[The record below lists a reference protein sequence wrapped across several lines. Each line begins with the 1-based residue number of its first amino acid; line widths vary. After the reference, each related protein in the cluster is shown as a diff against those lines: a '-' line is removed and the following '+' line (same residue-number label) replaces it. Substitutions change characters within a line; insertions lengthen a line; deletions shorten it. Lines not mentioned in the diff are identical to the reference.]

1 MSTTYSVS
9 EFHYFSTVLKRH
21 LVYEPGTLFSIPVLG
36 AHLYY
41 RALLTVPSLIHSWV
55 LDCKERQLSST
66 VIGYT
71 STHFSPVIIQAEL
84 AQAKSAEAT
93 SELVDENFTIKVTLS
108 SNEVAAAYA
117 VDDHQLEIRLKIP
130 ADWPLHKIEV
140 KDVKRVGVDEHRWRA
155 WILAVQQSIWA
166 HVSRVCLFI
175 IVCVLMVA
183 PLNYRTEGS
192 SMGWVCLKRT
202 LRCILKVRRNARFVI
217 RKSDLSSRNFGLT
230 LLEVLLAR
238 SMVVFQRSHARRVG
252 IVSTP
257 GVCTKYVT
265 YRCSC
270 CVLLK
275 FGHVQWFSSSH
286 SSSCPLCRSD
296 II

>member
-175 IVCVLMVA
+175 IVCPDGCAFKL
-183 PLNYRTEGS
+183 
-192 SMGWVCLKRT
+192 
-202 LRCILKVRRNARFVI
+202 
-217 RKSDLSSRNFGLT
+217 
-230 LLEVLLAR
+230 
-238 SMVVFQRSHARRVG
+238 
-252 IVSTP
+252 
-257 GVCTKYVT
+257 
-265 YRCSC
+265 
-270 CVLLK
+270 
-275 FGHVQWFSSSH
+275 
-286 SSSCPLCRSD
+286 
-296 II
+296 

>member
-1 MSTTYSVS
+1 MC
-9 EFHYFSTVLKRH
+9 H
-21 LVYEPGTLFSIPVLG
+21 LVYEPGTLFSIPVLA

-84 AQAKSAEAT
+84 AQAKSAEGT
-93 SELVDENFTIKVTLS
+93 SELVDENFKIKVTSS

-140 KDVKRVGVDEHRWRA
+140 KEVKRVGVDEHRWRA
-155 WILAVQQSIWA
+155 WMLAVQQSIWS
-166 HVSRVCLFI
+166 HVSCPGLCMLFVRCLMRSG
-175 IVCVLMVA
+175 C
-183 PLNYRTEGS
+183 RTEGS

-202 LRCILKVRRNARFVI
+202 SRCISKARQSVRFVI
-217 RKSDLSSRNFGLT
+217 RKWIGSSWT
-230 LLEVLLAR
+230 K
-238 SMVVFQRSHARRVG
+238 VVWTDAS
-252 IVSTP
+252 
-257 GVCTKYVT
+257 
-265 YRCSC
+265 
-270 CVLLK
+270 
-275 FGHVQWFSSSH
+275 
-286 SSSCPLCRSD
+286 
-296 II
+296 